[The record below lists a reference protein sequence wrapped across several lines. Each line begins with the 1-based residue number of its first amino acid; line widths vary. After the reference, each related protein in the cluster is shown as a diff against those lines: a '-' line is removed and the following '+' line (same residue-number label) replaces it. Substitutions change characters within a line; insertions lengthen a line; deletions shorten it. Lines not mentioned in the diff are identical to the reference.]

1 MKTRTGVAVLMAVI
15 AWVAAAESDTYR
27 VVSDES
33 ELVVH
38 VGRSGIFKMFGHDHR
53 IRTGRIAGTVR
64 WNEGSPESS
73 ELVIEIDAGSLVV
86 ADEEISDEDR
96 AEVQATMESEAL
108 AVSDHPQMTFTSS
121 RVELEYEEPNGGAQ
135 RLNVV
140 GELFLRGVRG
150 ELEVPVTLV
159 PDSENGRLL
168 GRGAFELESQEWGVP
183 QISVAGGTVKT
194 KSELKVEF
202 EIVAVRERN

>member
-1 MKTRTGVAVLMAVI
+1 MKTRIGAALLVAIIVSA
-15 AWVAAAESDTYR
+15 AAAESDTYR

-33 ELVVH
+33 ELIVH

-53 IRTGRIAGTVR
+53 IRADGITGTVR
-64 WNEGSPESS
+64 WDGDVPKPS

-86 ADEEISDEDR
+86 ADEEIDDEER

-108 AVSDHPQMTFTSS
+108 VVSDYPKMTFTST
-121 RVELEYEEPNGGAQ
+121 RVDVDLTDEGAQ
-135 RLNVV
+135 RLTVV
-140 GELFLRGVRG
+140 GELSLRGVRR
-150 ELEVPVTLV
+150 ELDVPVTLV
-159 PDSENGRLL
+159 HDSENGRLL
-168 GRGAFELESQEWGVP
+168 GRGAFELESNEWGVP

-202 EIVAVRERN
+202 EIVAVRE